1 MNKHYLQSQV
11 KTVGTG
17 YLFFLLV
24 GAHYAYLG
32 RWVLQ
37 ILFWFT
43 LGGFLLWAFIDLFLI
58 PSKVHKHNAPLFQ
71 QLEEIEKR
79 EREADHARNLALI
92 TAAKGA

>member
-11 KTVGTG
+11 KSVGTA
-17 YLFFLLV
+17 YLFLLLV
-24 GAHYAYLG
+24 GAHYAYLNK
-32 RWVLQ
+32 WALQ
-37 ILFWFT
+37 ILFWIT
-43 LGGFLLWAFIDLFLI
+43 LGGFFIWWLIDLLLLRA
-58 PSKVHKHNAPLFQ
+58 KVHKHNAPIFQ